1 MKRTSADLRQA
12 LAPSSAPDAAAGV
25 HPGRPSKRER
35 ILAAGL
41 RLFAYEPYQAVTM
54 DRVAEAAEVAKGTLY
69 LYFQSK
75 EDLYLEILSDGLET
89 IARSYN
95 STVDPNS
102 PVKGRL
108 QHAITLT
115 IQFYDQRRDLLR
127 LMATEEPRMAQA
139 RNRLIQGWRDRGVR
153 FFTSLI
159 DEGMKTGAFRAGDPV
174 LATHAIL
181 GGMRS
186 VMLYY
191 EARRP
196 IAEITAEFGALV
208 LHALSIGAHPNGRR
222 PAPAR

>member
-1 MKRTSADLRQA
+1 MKRAAADFPRNT
-12 LAPSSAPDAAAGV
+12 PSSPATAPVPMANN
-25 HPGRPSKRER
+25 SKRER
-35 ILAAGL
+35 ILASGL
-41 RLFAYEPYQAVTM
+41 QLFAYEPYQAVTM
-54 DRVAEAAEVAKGTLY
+54 DRVAEAAGVAKGTLY

-89 IARSYN
+89 IARSYA
-95 STVDPNS
+95 STVDPNA
-102 PVKGRL
+102 PVKERL
-108 QHAITLT
+108 RHAIGLT

-153 FFTSLI
+153 FFTTLI
-159 DEGMKTGAFRAGDPV
+159 EEGIRTGAFRTGDPL

-181 GGMRS
+181 GGLRS

-196 IAEITAEFGALV
+196 IEEISAEFGAMV
-208 LHALSIGAHPNGRR
+208 MHALCPDPHSNGRR
-222 PAPAR
+222 QNSNQ

>member
-1 MKRTSADLRQA
+1 MKRASADFRQA
-12 LAPSSAPDAAAGV
+12 LAPSATRGIA
-25 HPGRPSKRER
+25 HPSHPSKRER

-54 DRVAEAAEVAKGTLY
+54 DRVAEAAGVAKGTLY

-89 IARSYN
+89 IARAYN
-95 STVDPNS
+95 STVDPKS
-102 PVKGRL
+102 SVTERL
-108 QHAITLT
+108 RHAVTVT

-153 FFTSLI
+153 FFSALVK
-159 DEGMKTGAFRAGDPV
+159 EGIATGAFRSGDPV

-186 VMLYY
+186 VMLHY

-196 IAEITAEFGALV
+196 IAEITAEFGAMV
-208 LHALSIGAHPNGRR
+208 MHALSAAAHPNGRHLTPTR
-222 PAPAR
+222 

>member
-1 MKRTSADLRQA
+1 MKRANAESHRDPAPLAPA
-12 LAPSSAPDAAAGV
+12 LA
-25 HPGRPSKRER
+25 HPPSKRER
-35 ILAAGL
+35 ILASGL
-41 RLFAYEPYQAVTM
+41 QLFAYEPYQAVTM
-54 DRVAEAAEVAKGTLY
+54 DRVADAASVAKGTLY

-89 IARSYN
+89 IARSYA
-95 STVDPNS
+95 STVDPAS
-102 PVKGRL
+102 PVKDRL
-108 QHAITLT
+108 RHAVALT

-127 LMATEEPRMAQA
+127 LISTEEPRMAQA

-153 FFTSLI
+153 FFTTLI
-159 DEGMKTGAFRAGDPV
+159 EEGMQSGVFRPGDPR

-196 IAEITAEFGALV
+196 IEEITAEFGTMV
-208 LHALSIGAHPNGRR
+208 MHALSAETHSNGRR
-222 PAPAR
+222 PGPLR